1 MLYYNL
7 ERIFKARG
15 IEKPYPFLIDHGISQ
30 RYAYLLNKGVVA
42 DMKLKYLEK
51 VCEILNCTPHDIL
64 VWEPDKKSVAIENHP
79 LSILRGNNQTPDVL
93 NELRTM
99 PLQKIEELQV
109 YINKKKEEDPSK
121 KQV

>member
-7 ERIFKARG
+7 KRILKARG
-15 IEKPYPFLIDHGISQ
+15 IEKPYTFFIAHGISK
-30 RYAYLLNKGVVA
+30 RYAYLLNKGIVA

-64 VWEPDKKSVAIENHP
+64 VWEPDKKTVAIENHP
-79 LSILRGNNQTPDVL
+79 LGILRGNNQTLDVL

-99 PLQKIEELQV
+99 PLREIEELQLF
-109 YINKKKEEDPSK
+109 INKKRGD
-121 KQV
+121 

>member
-7 ERIFKARG
+7 KRIFKARG
-15 IEKPYPFLIDHGISQ
+15 IEKPYTFLIVNGFSE
-30 RYAYLLNKGVVA
+30 RYAYKLNKGVVA

-64 VWEPDKKSVAIENHP
+64 VWEPDKKTVAIDNHP
-79 LSILRGNNQTPDVL
+79 LSILRGNNQTLDVL

-99 PLQKIEELQV
+99 PLQEIEELQV
-109 YINKKKEEDPSK
+109 YINKKKEENPSK
-121 KQV
+121 K